1 MTTAEMD
8 KDLSTYTDFQKLS
21 DRVGYWNRRF
31 ALTAHDDEDAERFNE
46 VVAKHSQRV
55 FAILR
60 AG

>member
-21 DRVGYWNRRF
+21 ERVGYWNRRF
-31 ALTAHDDEDAERFNE
+31 ALTAHDDDEVQRFDE
-46 VVAKHSQRV
+46 IVAKHRTRV
-55 FAILR
+55 LSVMR

>member
-21 DRVGYWNRRF
+21 ERVGYWNRRF
-31 ALTAHDDEDAERFNE
+31 ALTAHDDDEVQRFDE
-46 VVAKHSQRV
+46 VVAKHRTRV
-55 FAILR
+55 LSVMR

>member
-1 MTTAEMD
+1 MTLPDMD

-31 ALTAHDDEDAERFNE
+31 ALTKHDEEDELRFKE
-46 VVAKHSQRV
+46 LVAKHSQRV
-55 FAILR
+55 ISILR

>member
-1 MTTAEMD
+1 MILSDMD
-8 KDLSTYTDFQKLS
+8 KDLSRFADLDSLS
-21 DRVGYWNRRF
+21 ARVGYWNKQF
-31 ALTAHDDEDAERFNE
+31 ALTAHDDEDVQRFNE